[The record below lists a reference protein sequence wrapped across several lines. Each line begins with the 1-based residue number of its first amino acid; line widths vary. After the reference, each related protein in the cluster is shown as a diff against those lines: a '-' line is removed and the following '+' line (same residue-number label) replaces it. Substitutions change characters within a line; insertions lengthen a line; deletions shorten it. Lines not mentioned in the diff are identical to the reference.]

1 MFLLLHL
8 CRPRRLWILPDLP
21 GRLHHSANS
30 LLKALTAESAKKAVD
45 MDGWKEKNIGAPFNA
60 LISSS
65 SGYGKQVVAGYAK
78 GQNTSPTGTD
88 SFLKTKVK
96 TPYQSAVNQSS
107 SWGAATVKGYSAG
120 QNAKDTGTSQYV
132 STHINKPFVQ
142 SRDSANGW
150 GSGLIG
156 HFVSGMTA
164 KGSEVKQ
171 AAKDLAK
178 KSRGRIQGRA

>member
-1 MFLLLHL
+1 M
-8 CRPRRLWILPDLP
+8 
-21 GRLHHSANS
+21 
-30 LLKALTAESAKKAVD
+30 
-45 MDGWKEKNIGAPFNA
+45 
-60 LISSS
+60 
-65 SGYGKQVVAGYAK
+65 
-78 GQNTSPTGTD
+78 
-88 SFLKTKVK
+88 
-96 TPYQSAVNQSS
+96 
-107 SWGAATVKGYSAG
+107 GAATVKGYSAG

-171 AAKDLAK
+171 AAKDMAK
-178 KSRGRIQGRA
+178 KSRTHSGKSLIFTLLPVS